1 MLHHHHRLLLASQ
14 SPHRL
19 RLLSEAGYDVE
30 AVPVAI
36 DEPDPAAF
44 ADLDAGLAQ
53 IALLKAHEAR
63 RRGASGLIF
72 AADTVGCVEGKTF
85 GKPRD
90 RADARR
96 MLQSISGTVHEVRSG
111 WCLLR
116 TRDGLERSG
125 VERTTIRM
133 RIWTEKELAEYL
145 DSGQWQGKSGAY
157 GLEWPHDPF
166 VTEICG
172 SPSNV
177 IGVPLEKLA
186 QLLTEIG
193 E

>member
-1 MLHHHHRLLLASQ
+1 MSPTRLLLASQ

-19 RLLSEAGYDVE
+19 RLLREAGYDVE
-30 AVPVAI
+30 AVPAAI

-44 ADLDAGLAQ
+44 ADLDVGLAQ

-63 RRGASGLIF
+63 RRGASGLIL
-72 AADTVGCVEGKTF
+72 AADTVGCVEGKIF

-145 DSGQWQGKSGAY
+145 DSGDWAGKSGAY
-157 GLEWPHDPF
+157 GLRWPHDPF